1 MTSFQ
6 NTSLSE
12 AKGLTGNRWL
22 IADKG
27 WVDVGTQSWGM
38 WTRRWQGVGEHGC
51 GKAGHGGGDSG
62 HGEPGGHGEP
72 ERAGIPA
79 VKRCLVVLVFRSN

>member
-12 AKGLTGNRWL
+12 AQGLIENRWL
-22 IADKG
+22 TADKG
-27 WVDVGTQSWGM
+27 WVVVGTQSWGM
-38 WTRRWQGVGEHGC
+38 WTRGWQSMGEHGC
-51 GKAGHGGGDSG
+51 GKAGHGGWDSG
-62 HGEPGGHGEP
+62 HGET
-72 ERAGIPA
+72 ERAGIPT